1 MSCARNGF
9 YLHVPDWSFHLVSY
23 MSITHLIQPLLKFNL
38 HSQYPRHVDKNSSRA
53 LGICT
58 GALTAAAVCCSRTV
72 PELIPLGVHA
82 IRVAFRIGILV
93 ADTAR
98 RIESPIS
105 SNLSWLLVLPG
116 LKVAKESLDA
126 FIELEVSLPPECEPV
141 TSH

>member
-1 MSCARNGF
+1 MSRARNGI
-9 YLHVPDWSFHLVSY
+9 YLHVPDWSFHLVN
-23 MSITHLIQPLLKFNL
+23 MSVTPLHQPLLKF
-38 HSQYPRHVDKNSSRA
+38 HSQYPRHVDENSSRA

-93 ADTAR
+93 ADTVR
-98 RIESPIS
+98 RIESPVL

-116 LKVAKESLDA
+116 LKVARESLDT
-126 FIELEVSLPPECEPV
+126 FIDIEVSMPPQWEPV